1 MVFVCLLF
9 RRFVQTFALFKHMR
23 LRFPH
28 RIWML
33 MSAFAIANFDVDIL
47 RTPCVLGAV
56 HPLSNV
62 RPCTAGVH
70 VRLARPAYRRF
81 PLAAGSLRS
90 TCAAQ
95 VVIALVAPLL
105 GVVCY
110 ALLFA
115 VWRLTVYT
123 DGAEVRLAELNQ
135 RPAWMGRAARCKP
148 RQRAACMHCTA
159 AAAAA
164 AAIRCATTCLT
175 SSASTS

>member
-1 MVFVCLLF
+1 
-9 RRFVQTFALFKHMR
+9 
-23 LRFPH
+23 
-28 RIWML
+28 ML

-70 VRLARPAYRRF
+70 PRLARPHLRPFPLMACSRLRLVPAYGRFPLTAGSHLRPVPTYGRF
-81 PLAAGSLRS
+81 PLATDSLRS

-123 DGAEVRLAELNQ
+123 DGAEV
-135 RPAWMGRAARCKP
+135 
-148 RQRAACMHCTA
+148 
-159 AAAAA
+159 
-164 AAIRCATTCLT
+164 
-175 SSASTS
+175 S